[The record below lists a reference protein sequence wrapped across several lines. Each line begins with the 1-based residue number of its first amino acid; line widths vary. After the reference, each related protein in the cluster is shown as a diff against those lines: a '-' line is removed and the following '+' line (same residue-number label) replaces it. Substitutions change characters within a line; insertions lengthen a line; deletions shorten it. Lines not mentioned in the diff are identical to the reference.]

1 MSGPVKRPMVLAVAS
16 GGGHWI
22 QLLRLRAAFGEVD
35 VVYATTNPDHRE
47 VVGTARFCLVPEANR
62 WESMRL
68 VRCALV
74 MLRTLLVVRPDV
86 VITTGAAPGYLAVR
100 LARLLRMRTVWV
112 DSIANADELSLS
124 GQRAGRFV
132 DLWIT
137 QWEHL
142 VGESGPEYFGTVL
155 GEVTDA
161 TDGRV
166 QHDASHPR
174 VAQDVRPRRIFVTV
188 GTELPFDRLVGA
200 IDRWAGCRGADVE
213 VFAQTGDGEYRPE
226 NIEWEPFVDR
236 ATFTRRFGE
245 ADLVVAH
252 AGMGT
257 ILSALEDGKP
267 LLVMPRRADLRE
279 HRNDHQLATAS
290 RLSALDREAVAA
302 DETALV
308 ASLDAATADAPSKRI
323 GPDADAALIAELS
336 DFIAQPDRAND

>member
-35 VVYATTNPDHRE
+35 VVYATTYPDHRE

-68 VRCALV
+68 V
-74 MLRTLLVVRPDV
+74 
-86 VITTGAAPGYLAVR
+86 
-100 LARLLRMRTVWV
+100 
-112 DSIANADELSLS
+112 
-124 GQRAGRFV
+124 
-132 DLWIT
+132 
-137 QWEHL
+137 
-142 VGESGPEYFGTVL
+142 
-155 GEVTDA
+155 
-161 TDGRV
+161 
-166 QHDASHPR
+166 
-174 VAQDVRPRRIFVTV
+174 
-188 GTELPFDRLVGA
+188 
-200 IDRWAGCRGADVE
+200 
-213 VFAQTGDGEYRPE
+213 
-226 NIEWEPFVDR
+226 
-236 ATFTRRFGE
+236 
-245 ADLVVAH
+245 
-252 AGMGT
+252 
-257 ILSALEDGKP
+257 
-267 LLVMPRRADLRE
+267 RRADLRE